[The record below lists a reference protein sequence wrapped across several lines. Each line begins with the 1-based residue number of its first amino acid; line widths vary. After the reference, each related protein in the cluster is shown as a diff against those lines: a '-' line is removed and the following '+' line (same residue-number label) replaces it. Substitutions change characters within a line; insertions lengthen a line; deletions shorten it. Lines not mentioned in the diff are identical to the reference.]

1 VVEPDKL
8 PLFMERFQKL
18 ALAALISVLLLL
30 FVGAIVR
37 ATGSGLGCP
46 DWPTCWG
53 SLVPPTKVE
62 QIDFEKIDLAKFRRK
77 AIRHGRDP
85 STITRES
92 LRDEFN
98 PVHTWVEYVN
108 RLCSLPVGFLTLAL
122 CIVAFRLRRRWPSAW
137 WGSLAGLILVLVN
150 ADLGRR
156 VVISGLKPGII
167 TLHMALAILLVC
179 VLVFVLWRG
188 CATPWRRPSVGPRA
202 QLLWYV
208 GLGVFVLTVA
218 EGVMGAQVRELTDEF
233 AKTYGS
239 ESRSGWSAKLEGSMV
254 YLVHRSFSWLIVI
267 GAIVM
272 LGLSRKTIKGGLAWP
287 EKSIGILVGAMLCM
301 GVILSQVGVLPVV
314 QVLHVGAAAFLV
326 TVLFFWLLATRPVS
340 T

>member
-1 VVEPDKL
+1 
-8 PLFMERFQKL
+8 MERFQKL

-53 SLVPPTKVE
+53 SLVPPTKVA
-62 QIDFEKIDLAKFRRK
+62 QVDLEKIDLEKFRRQ
-77 AIRHGRDP
+77 AVRHGRDP
-85 STITRES
+85 ATITRES

-122 CIVAFRLRRRWPSAW
+122 CIVAFRLRRRWSSAW
-137 WGSLAGLILVLVN
+137 WGSLAALLLVLVN

-156 VVISGLKPGII
+156 VVMSGLKPGII

-179 VLVFVLWRG
+179 VLVFVIWRG
-188 CATPWRRPSVGPRA
+188 CPTPWRRPSVGPRA

-267 GAIVM
+267 GALVM

-287 EKSIGILVGAMLCM
+287 EKSIGVLVGAMLCM
-301 GVILSQVGVLPVV
+301 GLILSQVGVLPVV
-314 QVLHVGAAAFLV
+314 QVLHVGAAALLV
-326 TVLFFWLLATRPVS
+326 TVLFFWLLATRPAS
-340 T
+340 P